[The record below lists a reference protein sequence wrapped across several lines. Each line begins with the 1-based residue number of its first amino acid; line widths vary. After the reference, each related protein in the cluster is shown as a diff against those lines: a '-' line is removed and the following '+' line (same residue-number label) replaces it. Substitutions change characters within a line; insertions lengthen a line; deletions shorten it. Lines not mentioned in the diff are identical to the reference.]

1 MLQDGF
7 LQDVGVDE
15 GGRETRVVGGKHEGV
30 VSHILGVV
38 SMEGQQ
44 VEDMPLVDPG
54 IQSSAREGRHCHQG
68 RQMLLLPVLDEIV
81 PGQEHRL
88 KLSVADFH
96 QADTAKCLSPST
108 SPEWLHEAA
117 DNFVRKAWSS
127 RILLENRE
135 QEGAGI
141 GGQEQVKQIVSQG
154 MLTVVDPGD

>member
-1 MLQDGF
+1 
-7 LQDVGVDE
+7 
-15 GGRETRVVGGKHEGV
+15 
-30 VSHILGVV
+30 
-38 SMEGQQ
+38 
-44 VEDMPLVDPG
+44 
-54 IQSSAREGRHCHQG
+54 
-68 RQMLLLPVLDEIV
+68 MLLLPVLDEIV

-117 DNFVRKAWSS
+117 DNLVRKAWSS

-141 GGQEQVKQIVSQG
+141 GGQEQVKQIISQG
-154 MLTVVDPGD
+154 MLTVVDPGDGLDSV